1 MKYILKISTVLAF
14 LLILGSCGN
23 STEKHNDEGENH
35 KAHSEKSEKGHDED
49 GHDEEKGEHNEEE
62 GSNMVA
68 LQLKQ
73 LEVMNIELGTVKQVN
88 LGATLKVNGQ
98 LELPP
103 QKMASVSAII
113 GGRVQSVAVIEGDK
127 VRKGQIIARLS
138 NPKFITMQRDYL
150 SAKSNIS
157 FLEKDY
163 QRKQE
168 LLKDGITSSKSFQ
181 QSEAAFFE
189 GKSALNATKATLQ
202 LMGISVSALESGRI
216 VSTIPIIAP
225 IKGYIQNVEINIGK
239 YVSPEQEMFEIVDN
253 EHLHIGLKVFEKD
266 IDKAKVGQKITF
278 ALTTRPDKI
287 YEAEIFALG
296 KAFDMNTR
304 AVKVHAKIVGAHEG
318 LLTGMFVEARIITG
332 NKEVNA
338 LPDAAFVTDDGLD
351 YVFVQK
357 KKDADDIELEKV
369 RVNKGVS
376 DLGFSEVV
384 FLEDL
389 PKDALIVIKGA
400 FYVDAELNK
409 GEFEEHEH

>member
-1 MKYILKISTVLAF
+1 MKNIIKISILLTF
-14 LLILGSCGN
+14 LFILGSCGN
-23 STEKHNDEGENH
+23 TTQSHDENEPN
-35 KAHSEKSEKGHDED
+35 EKSEKGHV
-49 GHDEEKGEHNEEE
+49 EERK
-62 GSNMVA
+62 SNLVA
-68 LQLKQ
+68 LQEKQ

-103 QKMASVSAII
+103 QKMASVSALI

-127 VRKGQIIARLS
+127 VQKGQVIARLS
-138 NPKFITMQRDYL
+138 NPEFITMQREYL

-157 FLEKDY
+157 FLENDY

-168 LLKDGITSSKSFQ
+168 LLKDGITSLKSFQ

-189 GKSALNATKATLQ
+189 AKSALNATKATLE
-202 LMGISVSALESGRI
+202 LMGISVSILESGSI
-216 VSTIPIIAP
+216 VSTIPIVAP

-239 YVSPEQEMFEIVDN
+239 YVSPEQEMFEVVDN

-278 ALTTRPDKI
+278 ALTSRPDKI
-287 YEAEIFALG
+287 YDAEIFALG

-304 AVKVHAKIVGAHEG
+304 AVKVHAKITGNHEG
-318 LLTGMFVEARIITG
+318 LLTGMFVEARITTG

-338 LPDAAFVTDDGLD
+338 LPNEAFISENGLD
-351 YVFVQK
+351 YIFIQK
-357 KKDADDIELEKV
+357 EKHNDTIEFEKIQ
-369 RVNKGVS
+369 VNKGVT

-384 FLEDL
+384 FINEL
-389 PKDALIVIKGA
+389 PKNAIIITKGA
-400 FYVDAELNK
+400 YYVNSEMQK
-409 GEFEEHEH
+409 SEFGDDD